1 MSTALASQS
10 LSVVRMIDDYPFY
23 CALPD
28 RVQTDVMAKL
38 KWIHAL
44 LNAGRG
50 QKKIIVKQ
58 AARDLKSSPASVNR
72 YLKWFRDHG
81 WKGLID
87 ERHAG
92 IGSKGLPPQF
102 KSWVAGIFDAH
113 QRDND
118 DVMEVWRKIIDR
130 WNIWRETQD
139 PSNAIPGYSICP
151 DAMPATGHPCGWS
164 YDNIRKL
171 KPKAVERALAKHGK
185 KSAAAFLP
193 SVLTTRVGSSVLSRK
208 LFDDQD
214 YDNMLTDGF
223 LAIAGIDTVTRP
235 VSFNCVDFLTAKHI
249 DHHLRLMYKDAAGTN
264 KTLTQQEYV
273 WFVIKQ
279 LQETGWRTD
288 EFGTEHIFEH
298 GKANSWANKELTS
311 LGGHHSFED
320 ALFAI
325 TDGKAYI
332 NRSGKFEGPVFAGMC
347 FRAQSTGNFKFKT
360 WIESAFRLLRT
371 YMQALP
377 GPIGSHARINGK
389 DELYGIKL
397 ADNAILTAIN
407 TCPDLEIQEFLVDNF
422 RREMLDLQTFS
433 HLINSV
439 YRAINFATG
448 HKLEGW
454 HRCGFTAN
462 FWRVNENSTHWFSES
477 ELAEMYPDPEER
489 QVILRKINSRRD
501 ILTKVEPISREA
513 AWRIE
518 LKRDA
523 HLISRLPDA
532 VVGMLMPR
540 EWAKS
545 VTVGANHCFY
555 LANPLFPDSTDQYVA
570 SWDHKD
576 RMITLDGGTN
586 LLVYHNPFFDG
597 RAQIHSLDGSYI
609 TTLWP
614 TVRAEIFNAQRT
626 LDQLKVRSK
635 MSSAQEA
642 HFRARMD
649 GIASNRTASA
659 AHNKQVHALAK
670 DRLNLT
676 RESRQRSANAAQEA
690 RSAAAQRTYA
700 THGQAADDAI
710 SQIAPSPVPTT
721 TDDGL
726 GF

>member
-1 MSTALASQS
+1 
-10 LSVVRMIDDYPFY
+10 MIDDYPYY
-23 CALPD
+23 CSLPD
-28 RVQTDVMAKL
+28 RIQSDVMAKL
-38 KWIHAL
+38 RWINAL
-44 LNAGRG
+44 IHAGRG
-50 QKKIIVKQ
+50 EKKIIVKQ
-58 AARDLKSSPASVNR
+58 AARDLNASPSAVNR

-81 WKGLID
+81 WRGLID

-92 IGSKGLPPQF
+92 VGSKGLPPQF

-113 QRDND
+113 QRDKD
-118 DVMEVWRKIIDR
+118 DAMEVWRKIIDR

-139 PSNAIPGYSICP
+139 PATAIPGYTYCP
-151 DAMPATGHPCGWS
+151 DAMPSTGYPFGWS
-164 YDNIRKL
+164 YDNICKL
-171 KPKAVERALAKHGK
+171 KPKPAERALAKHGK
-185 KSAAAFLP
+185 KAAASFLP
-193 SVLTTRVGSSVLSRK
+193 SVLTTRVGSAVLSRM

-214 YDNMLTDGF
+214 YDSLLTDGF

-235 VSFNCVDFLTAKHI
+235 VSFNNVDFRTAKHI

-288 EFGTEHIFEH
+288 QHGTELIFEH

-320 ALFAI
+320 ALYAI
-325 TDGKAYI
+325 TNGKCYI

-360 WIESAFRLLRT
+360 WIESSFRLLRT

-397 ADNAILTAIN
+397 ADNAILTAIQ
-407 TCPDLEIQEFLVDNF
+407 TCPDREMQEFLVENF
-422 RREMLDLQTFS
+422 RREMLDLLTFS
-433 HLINSV
+433 HLINAV
-439 YRAINFATG
+439 YQAINHSTSR
-448 HKLEGW
+448 KLEGW
-454 HRCGFTAN
+454 SRCGFNAL
-462 FWRVNENSTHWFSES
+462 FWRVNENSTHWFAES

-489 QVILRKINSRRD
+489 QMILRKINSRRD
-501 ILTKVEPISREA
+501 VLTKIEPISSES

-518 LKRDA
+518 MKRDA
-523 HLISRLPDA
+523 HLITRLPDP
-532 VVGMLMPR
+532 VVGMLLPR
-540 EWAKS
+540 EWAQP
-545 VTVGANHCFY
+545 VTVGANHSFH
-555 LANPLFPDSTDQYVA
+555 LKNPLFPDTMDQYVA

-576 RMITLDGGTN
+576 CMISLDGGTN

-597 RAQIHSLDGSYI
+597 RAQVHSLDGAYI

-614 TVRAEIFNAQRT
+614 TVRAEIFNAQNT
-626 LDQLKVRSK
+626 LDQLNRRSK
-635 MSSAQEA
+635 MSSAQQA
-642 HFRARMD
+642 HFRARMAD
-649 GIASNRTASA
+649 IAENRTAA
-659 AHNKQVHALAK
+659 ATHNKEIHALAK

-676 RESRQRSANAAQEA
+676 RESRQRSAKAMQEA
-690 RSAAAQRTYA
+690 RSTAEARAFA
-700 THGQAADDAI
+700 GHGQAADEALSYIETIPDD
-710 SQIAPSPVPTT
+710 TH
-721 TDDGL
+721 TDDL

>member
-1 MSTALASQS
+1 MSTLATQS
-10 LSVVRMIDDYPFY
+10 LSVIRLIDDYPSY

-28 RVQTDVMAKL
+28 RVQSDVMSKL
-38 KWIHAL
+38 RWIHAL

-50 QKKIIVKQ
+50 EKMTIVRH
-58 AARDLKSSPASVNR
+58 AAKDLKASPGAVNR
-72 YLKWFRDHG
+72 YLKWFKDHG

-92 IGSKGLPPQF
+92 VGTKGLPPQF

-118 DVMEVWRKIIDR
+118 DAMEVWRKVIDR
-130 WNIWRETQD
+130 WNLWRETGD
-139 PSNAIPGYSICP
+139 PNNAIPGYDVCP
-151 DAMPATGHPCGWS
+151 DALPATGYPYGWS
-164 YDNIRKL
+164 YDNIRRC
-171 KPKAVERALAKHGK
+171 KPKPVERALAKHGK
-185 KSAAAFLP
+185 KSASAFLP
-193 SVLTTRVGSSVLSRK
+193 SVLTTRVGSAVLSRL

-235 VSFNCVDFLTAKHI
+235 VSFNCVDFLTARHL
-249 DHHLRLMYKDAAGTN
+249 DHHLRLLYKDAAGTN

-279 LQETGWRTD
+279 AQETGWRTD
-288 EFGTEHIFEH
+288 QHGTEFIFEH

-320 ALFAI
+320 ALYAI
-325 TDGKAYI
+325 SNGKAFV

-347 FRAQSTGNFKFKT
+347 FRAQATGNFKFKT

-397 ADNAILTAIN
+397 ADNAILTAIK
-407 TCPDLEIQEFLVDNF
+407 TCPDAEMQEFLVENF

-439 YRAINFATG
+439 YRAINFATS

-454 HRCGFTAN
+454 NRCGFTAN
-462 FWRVNENSTHWFSES
+462 FWRVNENSTHWFAES
-477 ELAEMYPDPEER
+477 ELPEMYPDPEER
-489 QVILRKINSRRD
+489 QVILRKINARRD

-513 AWRIE
+513 AYQIE
-518 LKRDA
+518 MKRDA
-523 HLISRLPDA
+523 HLIFRLPDPM
-532 VVGMLMPR
+532 VGLLLPR
-540 EWAKS
+540 EWAKP

-555 LANPLFPDSTDQYVA
+555 LSNPLWPDTQDQYVA
-570 SWDHKD
+570 SWNHKD

-586 LLVYHNPFFDG
+586 LIVYHNPFFDG
-597 RAQIHSLDGSYI
+597 RAQVHSLDGSYI

-626 LDQLKVRSK
+626 LEQLKQRSK

-649 GIASNRTASA
+649 GIATNRTAAA
-659 AHNKQVHALAK
+659 AHNKEVHNLAK
-670 DRLNLT
+670 ERLDLT
-676 RESRQRSANAAQEA
+676 REDRRRSA
-690 RSAAAQRTYA
+690 SALQADRTADAQRVYA
-700 THGQAADDAI
+700 THGAAADEALSHIEAMPDEIYA
-710 SQIAPSPVPTT
+710 
-721 TDDGL
+721 DDL
-726 GF
+726 DF